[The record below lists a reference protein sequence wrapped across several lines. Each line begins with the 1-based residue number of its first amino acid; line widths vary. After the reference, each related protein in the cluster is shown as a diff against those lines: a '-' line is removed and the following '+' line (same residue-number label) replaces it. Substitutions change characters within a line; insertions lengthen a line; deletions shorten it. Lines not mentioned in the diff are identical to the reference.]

1 MPHFLGKTIITGFWA
16 VRNFYTFSNQL
27 WQPSKRHVFLA
38 LPGKDLSSS
47 SFLGGGCMVAP
58 FMGPRKIFP
67 NTSHSLLSKLG
78 CMGPVFYFST
88 LMTYGICQA
97 RISAWSFFLEMVFLQ
112 RKLLPKDWSVVI
124 FRLKACE
131 NPLPCGWFERKGL
144 CHTSHPEIGKVA
156 DRQKARIKQL

>member
-1 MPHFLGKTIITGFWA
+1 MQHSLGKTIITTLAFGPLGI
-16 VRNFYTFSNQL
+16 YTFSNQL

-88 LMTYGICQA
+88 LMTYRICQV
-97 RISAWSFFLEMVFLQ
+97 RISAWSFCLEMGFLQ
-112 RKLLPKDWSVVI
+112 KKLLP
-124 FRLKACE
+124 RLSGCFAHE
-131 NPLPCGWFERKGL
+131 NPPCGWFERKGL
-144 CHTSHPEIGKVA
+144 CHTSHPEISGSVA
-156 DRQKARIKQL
+156 DRQKARIKQ